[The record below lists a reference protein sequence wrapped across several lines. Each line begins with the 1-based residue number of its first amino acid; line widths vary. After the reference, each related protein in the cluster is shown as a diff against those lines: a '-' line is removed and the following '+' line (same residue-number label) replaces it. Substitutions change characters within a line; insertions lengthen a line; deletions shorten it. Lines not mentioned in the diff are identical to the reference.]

1 VARLPDVDPVS
12 EVSERVRTRRGG
24 TLTPLDRM
32 LLHSEPLAD
41 GWNTLLGAVRSRF
54 ELAADLREL
63 AICRVAALNDAGY
76 EWRAHAPLLVD
87 AGFPEERLPALRGE
101 RLPAL
106 RDERLPALRDERLP
120 ALRAGGDPAALTAEQ
135 RTVVAYTDAMTRD
148 VRVPAELFT
157 EVRELLGDRGTVE
170 LTATVAAYNMVSRVL
185 VALEVGEER

>member
-87 AGFPEERLPALRGE
+87 AGFPEERLPALR
-101 RLPAL
+101 
-106 RDERLPALRDERLP
+106 
-120 ALRAGGDPAALTAEQ
+120 AGGDPAALTAEQ